1 MQFIIKLIGRVAL
14 KCAAVPESPF
24 YILCIDNGKINS
36 TILLDV
42 NKAFDTIDHDILLQK
57 LSHYGILHI
66 ELEFFRSYLCN
77 RLQCCSVNGHT
88 SSFRMINCGGPQGS
102 VLGPLLFI
110 ICVNDLPLC
119 VENGHVTIYA
129 DDTSCSNGIST
140 VEDITRNFIPD
151 IKNVMDWLKANNL
164 SLNVMKTEF
173 ILMGTTQNILKIGDL
188 LAIRVQGHT
197 VKCVYKAKYL
207 GMVIDDKLTWKDHID
222 HVSLKI
228 KHNLGIMKCV
238 RNDIPKES
246 LIALYRTMVE
256 PYLRYC
262 NNIWGKCC
270 AMLIGKL
277 QTLQNRVA
285 RIITNA
291 TYDNTDNAK
300 LLRQLNRLNVPQ
312 LIDFETASLMY
323 KIENG
328 PVPAHLKQ
336 MFVKLEDLHSYDMRS
351 ANSGNFHL
359 PKRRPNIGQ
368 TAFSFHGAS
377 LWNQLPYE
385 IKKAQSLESFQKLIK
400 GYIMNQ

>member
-173 ILMGTTQNILKIGDL
+173 ILMGTTQNILKTGDL

-300 LLRQLNRLNVPQ
+300 LLRQLNWLNVPQ